1 VLPDPGDHHVFPD
14 PDPLYVEEPEP
25 EPRPGASGCY
35 RDVAVFLLVV
45 VPLVA
50 AALGLAAAW
59 RKRA

>member
-1 VLPDPGDHHVFPD
+1 MWRCSVPVDELRAPGTDD
-14 PDPLYVEEPEP
+14 MP